1 MTNYEWVVIDGFTV
15 GEHPDEADGFMIY
28 DNEEEAHHAA
38 LSYGG
43 ILWRR
48 EVGEWE
54 QVQE

>member
-43 ILWRR
+43 ALWRR

-54 QVQE
+54 EVQE